1 MIAIFRNQ
9 HEAEKRFNQILARAE
24 RESSGVGTSS
34 FMEANPVRFD
44 SSKQLITIYFQKF
57 TAFYQRL
64 GDAIELWM
72 NAEQGIDDG
81 YVTRKM
87 TNMFNAL
94 RSSTQH
100 RAPEEE
106 TEQLPEKESVSLFDG
121 AELSDDSFER
131 NLALLGRWLVNHNMT
146 ILQLE
151 EKLGL
156 LPNAILRQL
165 RRSKY
170 GKFKTWW
177 RHNIILGGNND

>member
-1 MIAIFRNQ
+1 
-9 HEAEKRFNQILARAE
+9 
-24 RESSGVGTSS
+24 
-34 FMEANPVRFD
+34 
-44 SSKQLITIYFQKF
+44 
-57 TAFYQRL
+57 
-64 GDAIELWM
+64 M
-72 NAEQGIDDG
+72 NAEQGIDDE

-106 TEQLPEKESVSLFDG
+106 TEQLSEKESVSLFDG

-131 NLALLGRWLVNHNMT
+131 NLGLLGRWLEKNNLT
-146 ILQLE
+146 IPQLE
-151 EKLGL
+151 EELGL
-156 LPNAILRQL
+156 VPNAILRQL